1 MIFARECALVW
12 PKLWESSTH
21 QQEAGRTFHRSEVY
35 TPGHLAAAQYP
46 RMLARKPLKAA
57 VANEEAGRW
66 QVVGGAVGAG
76 GSIF

>member
-1 MIFARECALVW
+1 MRFGLAEIMGVKCALARGW
-12 PKLWESSTH
+12 
-21 QQEAGRTFHRSEVY
+21 RTIHRREVY